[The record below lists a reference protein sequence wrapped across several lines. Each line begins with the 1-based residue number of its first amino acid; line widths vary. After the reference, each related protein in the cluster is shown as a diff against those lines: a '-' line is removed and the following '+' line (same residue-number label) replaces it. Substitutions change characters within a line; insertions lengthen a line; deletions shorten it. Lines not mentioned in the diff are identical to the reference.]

1 MEEPKA
7 VGLHDKRCRMASATM
22 GETGYLSS
30 SVSSWNRH
38 RKCIVTE
45 VLIGSPHRCLSLIQN
60 HRGLSSCRE
69 RRCAFSATP
78 RTQRTEGGTLS
89 GAFEIQR
96 IAQIGPCE
104 TEDPVSRRLFEG
116 ALDKSDGSCH

>member
-7 VGLHDKRCRMASATM
+7 VGMHDKRCRMASATM

-45 VLIGSPHRCLSLIQN
+45 VLIGSPYRCLSLI
-60 HRGLSSCRE
+60 LKSSD
-69 RRCAFSATP
+69 P
-78 RTQRTEGGTLS
+78 LLLS
-89 GAFEIQR
+89 GAPLR
-96 IAQIGPCE
+96 ILGDSSHA
-104 TEDPVSRRLFEG
+104 
-116 ALDKSDGSCH
+116 AH